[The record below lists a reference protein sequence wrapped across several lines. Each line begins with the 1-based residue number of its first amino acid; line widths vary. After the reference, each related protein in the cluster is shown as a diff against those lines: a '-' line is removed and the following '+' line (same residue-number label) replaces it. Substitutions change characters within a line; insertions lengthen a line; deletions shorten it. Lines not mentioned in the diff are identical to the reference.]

1 MKKLNKIK
9 KENDIKKDK
18 EIKKENKIKKN
29 SNIKKDNKITRD
41 NKIKKGNKNNIGI
54 KTVILIPIIILGL
67 VTLISNVKAISNIRR
82 VNTGATEITD
92 VFMKNTILLSEIQ
105 KSEQSIHRDALSHI
119 VAIKLDT
126 MIEKVN
132 ALRSEEK
139 VMDENIKKYKEIC
152 IKNGDN
158 KAKTIVS
165 SVIEKNYDKMK
176 YEIENLL
183 AYSAAGSKEEAYA
196 LANGRIAKYSDKI
209 QLAIQRLNNMT
220 DRGASKSAKNLT
232 NIYKSALVSNTL
244 FIVIGIIVILMV
256 LFCVINFVIRPMS
269 KITKE
274 IRGIIKDIDRN
285 EGDLTK
291 RISIVKIKEIA
302 DLGNGFNSFMDKLQ
316 NILKMIID
324 NTNSI
329 EKVVTEV
336 QDSIR
341 TSNDGVSDLS
351 AVTEELAATMQEVG
365 NSAGIINNNADSVN
379 NDVALIAERSDN
391 INDYSKEMQINA
403 AKMEDKARHNMEEV
417 NSKLQDILGVLN
429 QAIEDSKSVEQ
440 VNSLTD
446 EILDISKQTNLLA
459 LNASIEAARAGEAGK
474 GFAVV
479 ADEIRQLADTSRE
492 TASRIQNINVVV
504 NSAVN
509 NLAENANGLIDYMNE
524 TIVPEFDN
532 FVKSG
537 VEYKEN
543 ASYISRIMEE
553 FNVKT
558 DELKNKMDNIA
569 ESIHTITTAIDE
581 GANGINGAADSTQ
594 QLVVDMEKIN
604 EQMRENHSI
613 ANNLQEGTAVFKKF

>member
-9 KENDIKKDK
+9 KDND
-18 EIKKENKIKKN
+18 IKKENKIKKN

-41 NKIKKGNKNNIGI
+41 NKIKKANKNNIGI
-54 KTVILIPIIILGL
+54 KTVILLPIIILGL

-158 KAKTIVS
+158 KSKTIVS

-183 AYSAAGSKEEAYA
+183 AYSAAGLKDEAYA
-196 LANGRIAKYSDKI
+196 LANGRIATYSEKI
-209 QLAIQRLNNMT
+209 QLAIHRLNNMT
-220 DRGASKSAKNLT
+220 DKGASKSAKNLT

-256 LFCVINFVIRPMS
+256 LFCVINYVIRPMS
-269 KITKE
+269 RITKE

-365 NSAGIINNNADSVN
+365 NSAGIINKNADSVN

-613 ANNLQEGTAVFKKF
+613 ANNLQEGTAVFKTF

>member
-9 KENDIKKDK
+9 KDND
-18 EIKKENKIKKN
+18 IKKENKIKKN

-41 NKIKKGNKNNIGI
+41 NKIKKANKNNIGI
-54 KTVILIPIIILGL
+54 KTVILLPIIILGL

-158 KAKTIVS
+158 KSKTIVS
-165 SVIEKNYDKMK
+165 SVIEKNFSKMK

-183 AYSAAGSKEEAYA
+183 AYSAAGLKDEAYA
-196 LANGRIAKYSDKI
+196 LANGRIATYSEKI
-209 QLAIQRLNNMT
+209 QLAIHRLNNMT
-220 DRGASKSAKNLT
+220 DKGASKSAKNLT

-256 LFCVINFVIRPMS
+256 LFCVINYVIRPMS
-269 KITKE
+269 RITKE

-336 QDSIR
+336 QESIR

-365 NSAGIINNNADSVN
+365 NSAGIINKNADSVN
-379 NDVALIAERSDN
+379 NDVALIAEHSDN
-391 INDYSKEMQINA
+391 INNYSKEMQINA
-403 AKMEDKARHNMEEV
+403 AKMEDKARHNMEEI

-613 ANNLQEGTAVFKKF
+613 ANNLQEGTAVFKTF

>member
-9 KENDIKKDK
+9 KDND
-18 EIKKENKIKKN
+18 IKKENKIKKN

-41 NKIKKGNKNNIGI
+41 NKIKKANKNNIGI
-54 KTVILIPIIILGL
+54 KTVILLPIIILGL

-158 KAKTIVS
+158 KSKTIVS

-183 AYSAAGSKEEAYA
+183 AYSAAGLKDEAYD
-196 LANGRIAKYSDKI
+196 LANGRIATYSDKI
-209 QLAIQRLNNMT
+209 QLAIHRLNNMT
-220 DRGASKSAKNLT
+220 DKGASKSAKNLT

-256 LFCVINFVIRPMS
+256 LFCVINYVIRPMS
-269 KITKE
+269 RITKE

-336 QDSIR
+336 QESIR

-365 NSAGIINNNADSVN
+365 NSAGIINKNADSVN
-379 NDVALIAERSDN
+379 NDVALIAEHSDN
-391 INDYSKEMQINA
+391 INNYSKEMQINA
-403 AKMEDKARHNMEEV
+403 AKMEDKARHNMEEI

-613 ANNLQEGTAVFKKF
+613 ANNLQEGTAVFKTF

>member
-9 KENDIKKDK
+9 KDND
-18 EIKKENKIKKN
+18 IKKENKIKKN

-41 NKIKKGNKNNIGI
+41 NKIKKANKNNIGI
-54 KTVILIPIIILGL
+54 KTVILLPIIILGL

-158 KAKTIVS
+158 KSKTIVS

-183 AYSAAGSKEEAYA
+183 AYSAAGLKDEAYD
-196 LANGRIAKYSDKI
+196 LANGRIATYSDKI

-220 DRGASKSAKNLT
+220 DKGASKSAKNLT

-256 LFCVINFVIRPMS
+256 LFCVINYVIRPMS
-269 KITKE
+269 RITKE

-336 QDSIR
+336 QESIR

-365 NSAGIINNNADSVN
+365 NSAGIINKNADSVN

-613 ANNLQEGTAVFKKF
+613 ANNLQEGTAVFNTF

>member
-9 KENDIKKDK
+9 KDND
-18 EIKKENKIKKN
+18 IKKENKIKKN

-41 NKIKKGNKNNIGI
+41 NKIKKANKNNIGI
-54 KTVILIPIIILGL
+54 KTVILLPIIILGL

-158 KAKTIVS
+158 KSKTIVS

-183 AYSAAGSKEEAYA
+183 AYSAAGLKDEAYA
-196 LANGRIAKYSDKI
+196 LANGRIATYSDKI

-220 DRGASKSAKNLT
+220 DKGASKSAKNLT

-256 LFCVINFVIRPMS
+256 LFCVINYVIRPMS
-269 KITKE
+269 RITKE

-336 QDSIR
+336 QESIR

-365 NSAGIINNNADSVN
+365 NSAGIINKNADSVN
-379 NDVALIAERSDN
+379 NDVALIAEHSDN
-391 INDYSKEMQINA
+391 INNYSKEMQINA
-403 AKMEDKARHNMEEV
+403 AKMEDKARHNMEEI

-613 ANNLQEGTAVFKKF
+613 ANNLQEGTAVFKTF

>member
-9 KENDIKKDK
+9 KDND
-18 EIKKENKIKKN
+18 IKKENKIKKN

-41 NKIKKGNKNNIGI
+41 NKIKKANKNNIGI
-54 KTVILIPIIILGL
+54 KTVILLPIIILGL

-158 KAKTIVS
+158 KSKTIVS

-183 AYSAAGSKEEAYA
+183 AYSAAGLKDEAYD
-196 LANGRIAKYSDKI
+196 LANGRIATYSDKI

-220 DRGASKSAKNLT
+220 DKGASKSAKNLT

-256 LFCVINFVIRPMS
+256 LFCVINYVIRPMS
-269 KITKE
+269 RITKE

-336 QDSIR
+336 QESIR

-365 NSAGIINNNADSVN
+365 NSAGIINKNADSVN
-379 NDVALIAERSDN
+379 NDVALIAEHSDN
-391 INDYSKEMQINA
+391 INNYSKEMQINA
-403 AKMEDKARHNMEEV
+403 AKMEDKARHNMEEI

-613 ANNLQEGTAVFKKF
+613 ANNLQEGTAVFKTF

>member
-1 MKKLNKIK
+1 M
-9 KENDIKKDK
+9 
-18 EIKKENKIKKN
+18 
-29 SNIKKDNKITRD
+29 
-41 NKIKKGNKNNIGI
+41 
-54 KTVILIPIIILGL
+54 
-67 VTLISNVKAISNIRR
+67 
-82 VNTGATEITD
+82 
-92 VFMKNTILLSEIQ
+92 
-105 KSEQSIHRDALSHI
+105 
-119 VAIKLDT
+119 
-126 MIEKVN
+126 
-132 ALRSEEK
+132 
-139 VMDENIKKYKEIC
+139 
-152 IKNGDN
+152 
-158 KAKTIVS
+158 
-165 SVIEKNYDKMK
+165 
-176 YEIENLL
+176 
-183 AYSAAGSKEEAYA
+183 
-196 LANGRIAKYSDKI
+196 
-209 QLAIQRLNNMT
+209 
-220 DRGASKSAKNLT
+220 
-232 NIYKSALVSNTL
+232 
-244 FIVIGIIVILMV
+244 
-256 LFCVINFVIRPMS
+256 
-269 KITKE
+269 
-274 IRGIIKDIDRN
+274 
-285 EGDLTK
+285 
-291 RISIVKIKEIA
+291 
-302 DLGNGFNSFMDKLQ
+302 
-316 NILKMIID
+316 
-324 NTNSI
+324 
-329 EKVVTEV
+329 
-336 QDSIR
+336 
-341 TSNDGVSDLS
+341 
-351 AVTEELAATMQEVG
+351 
-365 NSAGIINNNADSVN
+365 
-379 NDVALIAERSDN
+379 
-391 INDYSKEMQINA
+391 
-403 AKMEDKARHNMEEV
+403 
-417 NSKLQDILGVLN
+417 LN

-613 ANNLQEGTAVFKKF
+613 ANNLKNGTAVFKTF

>member
-9 KENDIKKDK
+9 KDND
-18 EIKKENKIKKN
+18 IKKENKIKKN

-41 NKIKKGNKNNIGI
+41 NKIKKANKNNIGI
-54 KTVILIPIIILGL
+54 KTVILLPIIILGL

-158 KAKTIVS
+158 KSKTIVS

-183 AYSAAGSKEEAYA
+183 AYSAAGLKDEAYD
-196 LANGRIAKYSDKI
+196 LANGRIATYSDKI

-220 DRGASKSAKNLT
+220 DKGASKSAKNLT

-256 LFCVINFVIRPMS
+256 LFCVINYVIRPMS
-269 KITKE
+269 RITKE

-336 QDSIR
+336 QESIR

-365 NSAGIINNNADSVN
+365 NSAGIINKNADSVN
-379 NDVALIAERSDN
+379 NDVALIAEHSDN
-391 INDYSKEMQINA
+391 INNYSKEMQINA
-403 AKMEDKARHNMEEV
+403 AKMEDKARHNMEEI

-524 TIVPEFDN
+524 TIVPEFEN

-613 ANNLQEGTAVFKKF
+613 ANNLQEGTAVFKTF

>member
-9 KENDIKKDK
+9 KDND
-18 EIKKENKIKKN
+18 IKKENKIKKN

-41 NKIKKGNKNNIGI
+41 NKIKKANKNNIGI
-54 KTVILIPIIILGL
+54 KTVILLPIIILGL

-158 KAKTIVS
+158 KSKTIVS
-165 SVIEKNYDKMK
+165 SVIEKNFSKMK

-183 AYSAAGSKEEAYA
+183 AYSAAGLKDEAYD
-196 LANGRIAKYSDKI
+196 LANGRIATYSDKI

-220 DRGASKSAKNLT
+220 DKGASKSAKNLT

-256 LFCVINFVIRPMS
+256 LFCVINYVIRPMS
-269 KITKE
+269 RITKE

-336 QDSIR
+336 QESIR

-365 NSAGIINNNADSVN
+365 NSAGIINKNADSVN
-379 NDVALIAERSDN
+379 NDVALIAEHSDN
-391 INDYSKEMQINA
+391 INNYSKEMQINA
-403 AKMEDKARHNMEEV
+403 AKMEDKARHNMEEI

-613 ANNLQEGTAVFKKF
+613 ANNLQEGTAVFKTF

>member
-9 KENDIKKDK
+9 KDND
-18 EIKKENKIKKN
+18 IKKENKIKKN

-41 NKIKKGNKNNIGI
+41 NKIKKANKNNIGI
-54 KTVILIPIIILGL
+54 KTVILLPIIILGL

-158 KAKTIVS
+158 KSKTIVS
-165 SVIEKNYDKMK
+165 SVIEKNFSKMK

-183 AYSAAGSKEEAYA
+183 AYSAAGLKDEAYD
-196 LANGRIAKYSDKI
+196 LANGRIATYSDKI

-220 DRGASKSAKNLT
+220 DKGASKSAKNLT

-256 LFCVINFVIRPMS
+256 LFCVINYVIRPMS
-269 KITKE
+269 RITKE

-365 NSAGIINNNADSVN
+365 NSAGIINKNADSVN

-613 ANNLQEGTAVFKKF
+613 ANNLQEGTAVFKTF